1 MSEAPKRAWLEAAED
16 GERGGIWWADA
27 GGHPTMDGMP
37 LTPYV
42 RADIVTAL
50 VEALVAAPLDRTR
63 PDWQQHEHRIS
74 AALAAYD
81 STPPEA

>member
-1 MSEAPKRAWLEAAED
+1 MKDPDAIHVHIIPLGGGGYAVED
-16 GERGGIWWADA
+16 GSADD
-27 GGHPTMDGMP
+27 PDSP
-37 LTPYV
+37 RYV

-81 STPPEA
+81 SIPPAA